1 MHKIFGTKED
11 KEGSMKIITLFVLV
25 IILFISFFIVGF
37 RSFKEKY
44 FYFGKNNVHSL
55 RAVEEHVLNTYGKK
69 CAIKKK
75 ECEIKEDGNGYKF
88 IVNYVMLDSSG
99 LMFNAYQYRYGEK
112 RNSGD
117 YEDDYYY
124 SVRDDLADR
133 RIENAV
139 KNQVDLSQ
147 YRTWDQIK
155 ENEDAADFTITYDRT
170 NASESAETAARIFEA
185 NRAVAISANVISVI
199 QDTEGNEIYRFT
211 YSSLKEDLEKAEI
224 DINNISEVH
233 KYVEEKLV
241 SCDSKSMAAKLCGNG
256 N

>member
-1 MHKIFGTKED
+1 MLNSK
-11 KEGSMKIITLFVLV
+11 GSMKIITLFVLV
-25 IILFISFFIVGF
+25 IILFISFFIAGF

-69 CAIKKK
+69 CAIQKK

-133 RIENAV
+133 RIEIVVN
-139 KNQVDLSQ
+139 NQLDLSQ
-147 YRTWDQIK
+147 YRTWDQIN
-155 ENEDAADFTITYDRT
+155 ENEDAVDFTILFDGT
-170 NASESAETAARIFEA
+170 NADESAEAAARIFIA
-185 NRAVAISANVISVI
+185 NKEVANSANVISVI
-199 QDTEGNEIYRFT
+199 QDTEGKELYRFN
-211 YSSLKEDLEKAEI
+211 YDSLKEELETEKI
-224 DINNISEVH
+224 DSTDFMAVKEYL
-233 KYVEEKLV
+233 KKLMQ
-241 SCDSKSMAAKLCGNG
+241 K
-256 N
+256 